1 MNTNLIQ
8 EAVNKLQEPEEM
20 KKCKYCGKSY
30 VWFEQPVFKGEKKL
44 RIQVPSCNCIEEKE
58 KEAEAARIEK
68 YKKEKLEKLFK
79 NSMMTPLFQEK
90 TFEYLLLPE
99 NLAIYKNEADIL
111 KCKQYAEAFHPKA
124 SSGIQMVGKVGT
136 AKTTLLAAICN
147 YLLQKGYKC
156 LFTTLSD
163 LLDKFSKFSYE
174 NSGDVTPL
182 LNWLVEFDFIVLDDI
197 GRETYTDKRKETSF
211 RIIDTL
217 LNHKK
222 CVSYTANPEMLT
234 KLKNIPEWNATLD
247 RLRDMCRN
255 KFTFSG
261 QSLRGQNA

>member
-1 MNTNLIQ
+1 MDINVITNATNDL
-8 EAVNKLQEPEEM
+8 LQPEEM
-20 KKCKYCGKSY
+20 KKCPICGKSY
-30 VWFEQPVFKGEKKL
+30 VWYEKELFQGAKRL
-44 RIQVPSCNCIEEKE
+44 KVQVPSCNCFEVQEERKRAKE
-58 KEAEAARIEK
+58 LAE
-68 YKKEKLEKLFK
+68 YKKNRLETLFK

-90 TFEYLLLPE
+90 TFEHLLLPE
-99 NLAIYKNEADIL
+99 NLAKYKNEADIL
-111 KCKQYAEAFHPKA
+111 KCKRYAETFNLKT

-147 YLLQKGYKC
+147 YLLSKGFSC

-163 LLDKFSKFSYE
+163 LLDKFSKYSYE

-197 GRETYTDKRKETSF
+197 GRETYTDKRKELSF

-222 CVSYTANPEMLT
+222 CVSYTANPEMIT

-247 RLRDMCRN
+247 RMKDLCGW
-255 KFTFSG
+255 KFVFKG
-261 QSLRGQNA
+261 ESLRGI